1 MNKYELE
8 KTVAELNELA
18 WMPWYEERCLELAK
32 ALTEHYLWKDK
43 QKEDKNQLKLQFKE
57 E

>member
-8 KTVAELNELA
+8 KAVAELNELA
-18 WMPWYEERCLELAK
+18 WVPWYEERCLELAK

>member
-8 KTVAELNELA
+8 KAIAELNELA
-18 WMPWYEERCLELAK
+18 WIPWHEERCLELAK
-32 ALTEHYLWKDK
+32 ALTEHYLWKSNS
-43 QKEDKNQLKLQFKE
+43 KEDKTPLKLQFKE